1 MQEGSQGTESASRI
15 LKFRPFRPFRGS
27 LLPLKIPGNRNQH
40 RFNGGRIG
48 LQRNWLLVLADRLR
62 PVAFDGGLWSSNEAL
77 SSGRSQFSGYS
88 VLRHAWPWPAA
99 GISRAAKAS
108 RSRGGRRSRVQAE
121 SGWMRHHGLFGGSRR
136 PGFPRFRA
144 AGTAA
149 AHSVLSTRSLN
160 CTTIGA
166 PWWICRARRPSLG
179 AFFGSLSVT
188 STVCMPLM
196 KCCTWLPLATIL

>member
-1 MQEGSQGTESASRI
+1 MTKVQEGSQRTESASRI

-48 LQRNWLLVLADRLR
+48 LQRNWPLVLADRLR
-62 PVAFDGGLWSSNEAL
+62 PVVVKRSAFI
-77 SSGRSQFSGYS
+77 RPQP
-88 VLRHAWPWPAA
+88 VLR
-99 GISRAAKAS
+99 IQRAAPCLAVA
-108 RSRGGRRSRVQAE
+108 RGRDQPRGQGKPQQGGGRSRVQAE